1 MFKDN
6 STIWILENPMSTTNL
21 KGTIKSTRIFYLQK
35 KKKKSKV
42 KTLDRDNISSVNIC
56 KNINQEMMAQLILR
70 FNFAFCWWFSLR
82 DNVRPSFGIRQHSLF
97 GIIKTNDK

>member
-1 MFKDN
+1 
-6 STIWILENPMSTTNL
+6 MSTTNL

-35 KKKKSKV
+35 IEKKKKSKV

-70 FNFAFCWWFSLR
+70 FKICILLVVQFKR
-82 DNVRPSFGIRQHSLF
+82 
-97 GIIKTNDK
+97 

>member
-6 STIWILENPMSTTNL
+6 PTIWILENPMSTTNL

-70 FNFAFCWWFSLR
+70 FKICILLVVQFKR
-82 DNVRPSFGIRQHSLF
+82 
-97 GIIKTNDK
+97 